1 MLQRPP
7 WHAND
12 FDLRGNLFQ
21 FMMGIQSLLCGEC
34 LVVNV
39 FSK

>member
-12 FDLRGNLFQ
+12 FNLRGNLFQ
-21 FMMGIQSLLCGEC
+21 FMMVSNHCCVEC